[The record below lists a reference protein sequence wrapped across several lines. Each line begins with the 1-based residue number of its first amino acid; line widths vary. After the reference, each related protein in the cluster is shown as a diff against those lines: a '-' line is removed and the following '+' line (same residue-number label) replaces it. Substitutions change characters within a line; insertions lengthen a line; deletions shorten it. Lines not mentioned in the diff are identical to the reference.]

1 MKVFGDQ
8 MEIIDYKYRKTDDQE
23 IIAAIGARA
32 KKAGI
37 GIEFNICF
45 DQVYGQVDA
54 GDILKLSKILKED
67 RGLSFEYI
75 RSITGSDFEDHFEI
89 VYSLYS
95 FANNWPVNIKVKLDH
110 EKPQVDSIISV
121 YRGADWFE
129 REIWEMLGIDIKGHP
144 GLKPFLLVGDED
156 FHPLL
161 KSFEI
166 KWEERDY
173 KPTEKFE

>member
-1 MKVFGDQ
+1 
-8 MEIIDYKYRKTDDQE
+8 MEIIEHQYKEIDNQE
-23 IIAAIGARA
+23 IIEAIGTKA
-32 KKAGI
+32 KKSGI
-37 GIEFNICF
+37 GIEFDTYF
-45 DQVYGQVDA
+45 DQVYGVVDSK
-54 GDILKLSKILKED
+54 DILKLAKILKKD
-67 RGLSFEYI
+67 KNLSFKYI
-75 RSITGSDFEDHFEI
+75 RSITGSDLEEHFEI

-95 FANNWPVNIKVKLDH
+95 FENNWPVNIKIKLDH
-110 EKPQVDSIISV
+110 EKPKVDSIVSV

-144 GLKPFLLVGDED
+144 GLKPLLLVGDED

-166 KWEERDY
+166 KWEDREY

>member
-1 MKVFGDQ
+1 

-23 IIAAIGARA
+23 IIDAVGAKA

-37 GIEFNICF
+37 GIEFDIYF
-45 DQVYGQVDA
+45 DQVYGLV
-54 GDILKLSKILKED
+54 GSKDILKLSRILKKD
-67 RGLSFEYI
+67 KDLSFEYI
-75 RSITGSDFEDHFEI
+75 RSITGSDLEEHFEI

-95 FANNWPVNIKVKLDH
+95 FENNWPVNIKIKLDH
-110 EKPQVDSIISV
+110 EKPEVDSIVSV

-144 GLKPFLLVGDED
+144 GLKPLLLVGDED

-166 KWEERDY
+166 KWEKRDY

>member
-1 MKVFGDQ
+1 
-8 MEIIDYKYRKTDDQE
+8 MEIIEYQYRKIDNQE
-23 IIAAIGARA
+23 MIDATSAKA

-37 GIEFNICF
+37 GIEFDTYF
-45 DQVYGQVDA
+45 GQVYGMVDSK
-54 GDILKLSKILKED
+54 DILKLSRILKKDKIL
-67 RGLSFEYI
+67 SFKYI

-95 FANNWPVNIKVKLDH
+95 FENNWPVNIKIRLDH
-110 EKPQVDSIISV
+110 EKPKVDSIVPV
-121 YRGADWFE
+121 YKGADWFE

-144 GLKPFLLVGDED
+144 GLKPLLLVGDED

-161 KSFEI
+161 KSFEN
-166 KWEERDY
+166 KWEDREY

>member
-1 MKVFGDQ
+1 
-8 MEIIDYKYRKTDDQE
+8 MEIIDYKYREIDNQE
-23 IIAAIGARA
+23 IIDAIGARA

-37 GIEFNICF
+37 GIEFDIYF
-45 DQVYGQVDA
+45 GQVYGQAGA
-54 GDILKLSKILKED
+54 GDILKLCGILKKD
-67 RGLSFEYI
+67 RSLSFKYI

-95 FANNWPVNIKVKLDH
+95 FVNSWPVNIKVRLDH
-110 EKPQVDSIISV
+110 EKPEVDSITSV

-129 REIWEMLGIDIKGHP
+129 REIWEMLGINIKGHP
-144 GLKPFLLVGDED
+144 GLKSLLLVGDED

>member
-1 MKVFGDQ
+1 
-8 MEIIDYKYRKTDDQE
+8 MEIIEYQYKEKNNQE
-23 IIAAIGARA
+23 IIDTTSAKA

-37 GIEFNICF
+37 SIEFDIYF
-45 DQVYGQVDA
+45 DQVYGLVDA
-54 GDILKLSKILKED
+54 KDILKLAKILKKD
-67 RGLSFEYI
+67 KDLSFKYI
-75 RSITGSDFEDHFEI
+75 RSITGSDFEEHFEI

-95 FANNWPVNIKVKLDH
+95 FENNWPVNIKVKLDH
-110 EKPQVDSIISV
+110 EKPTVDSIVPV

-144 GLKPFLLVGDED
+144 GLKPLLLVGDED

-166 KWEERDY
+166 KWEDREY

>member
-1 MKVFGDQ
+1 
-8 MEIIDYKYRKTDDQE
+8 MEIIDYEYKEIDNQE
-23 IIAAIGARA
+23 IIDAIGAKA

-37 GIEFNICF
+37 GIEFDIYF
-45 DQVYGQVDA
+45 DQVYGLINSK
-54 GDILKLSKILKED
+54 DILMLSKILKKD
-67 RGLSFEYI
+67 KSLSFKYI
-75 RSITGSDFEDHFEI
+75 RSITGSDFEEHFEI

-95 FANNWPVNIKVKLDH
+95 FENNWPVNIKIKLDH
-110 EKPQVDSIISV
+110 EKPKVDSIVSV

-144 GLKPFLLVGDED
+144 GLKPLLLVGDED

-161 KSFEI
+161 KSFEL
-166 KWEERDY
+166 KWEDREY

>member
-1 MKVFGDQ
+1 
-8 MEIIDYKYRKTDDQE
+8 MEIIEYQYKE
-23 IIAAIGARA
+23 IDNQKIIDAISAKA

-37 GIEFNICF
+37 DIEFDTYF
-45 DQVYGQVDA
+45 DQVYGQIDA
-54 GDILKLSKILKED
+54 KDILRLAKILKED
-67 RGLSFEYI
+67 KALSFKYI

-95 FANNWPVNIKVKLDH
+95 FENNWPVNIKIKLDH
-110 EKPQVDSIISV
+110 KKPKVNSIVSV
-121 YRGADWFE
+121 YKGTDWFE
-129 REIWEMLGIDIKGHP
+129 REIWEMLGIYIKGHP
-144 GLKPFLLVGDED
+144 GLKPLLLVGDED

-166 KWEERDY
+166 KWEDREY

>member
-1 MKVFGDQ
+1 EIDNQ
-8 MEIIDYKYRKTDDQE
+8 EIID
-23 IIAAIGARA
+23 AVGAKA

-37 GIEFNICF
+37 DIEFDIYF
-45 DQVYGQVDA
+45 DQVYGLV
-54 GDILKLSKILKED
+54 GSKDILKLSRILKKD
-67 RGLSFEYI
+67 KDLSFKYI
-75 RSITGSDFEDHFEI
+75 RSITGSDFEDHIEI

-95 FANNWPVNIKVKLDH
+95 FENNWPVNIKIRLDGK
-110 EKPQVDSIISV
+110 KPQVDSIVSV

-144 GLKPFLLVGDED
+144 GLKPLLLVGDED

-166 KWEERDY
+166 KWEKRDY

>member
-1 MKVFGDQ
+1 
-8 MEIIDYKYRKTDDQE
+8 MEIIEYQYKE
-23 IIAAIGARA
+23 IDNQKIIDAISAKA

-37 GIEFNICF
+37 DIEFDTYF
-45 DQVYGQVDA
+45 DQVYGQIDA
-54 GDILKLSKILKED
+54 KDILRLAKILKED
-67 RGLSFEYI
+67 KALSFKYI

-95 FANNWPVNIKVKLDH
+95 FENNWPVNIKIKLDH
-110 EKPQVDSIISV
+110 KKPKVNSIVSV
-121 YRGADWFE
+121 YKGTDWFE

-144 GLKPFLLVGDED
+144 GLKPLLLVGDED

-161 KSFEI
+161 KSLEI
-166 KWEERDY
+166 KWEDREY

>member
-1 MKVFGDQ
+1 
-8 MEIIDYKYRKTDDQE
+8 MEIIEYQYSETDNQQMID
-23 IIAAIGARA
+23 AIGVKA

-37 GIEFNICF
+37 GIEFNNYF
-45 DQVYGQVDA
+45 NQVYGTVDSKN
-54 GDILKLSKILKED
+54 ILKLSRILKKDKIL
-67 RGLSFEYI
+67 SFKYI

-95 FANNWPVNIKVKLDH
+95 FENNWPVNIKIKLEH
-110 EKPQVDSIISV
+110 EEPKVDSIVAV
-121 YRGADWFE
+121 YKGANWFE
-129 REIWEMLGIDIKGHP
+129 REIWEMLGIDFRGHP
-144 GLKPFLLVGDED
+144 GLKPLLLVGDED

-166 KWEERDY
+166 KWEDRKY